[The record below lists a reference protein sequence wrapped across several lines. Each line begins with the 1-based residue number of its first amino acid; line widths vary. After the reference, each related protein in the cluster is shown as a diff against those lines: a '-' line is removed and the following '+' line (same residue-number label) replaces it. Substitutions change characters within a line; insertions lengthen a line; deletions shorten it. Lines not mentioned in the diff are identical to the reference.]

1 MPKQTRKKLAGI
13 CNPNQIDQIVKIVG
27 LTGGIGSGKTTV
39 ANFFSTLE
47 IPVYIA
53 DVEAKNLMSSNC
65 ELQQK
70 LIDLFGNETFANGEL
85 NRNFLAGIVFNDPK
99 KLAILNHLVHPFV
112 ASDFKKWVSKQKA
125 PYVVKESAL
134 LFETGDYKNC
144 DVIILVKAPLEERI
158 KRVMQRD
165 LSSRESVLKRIS
177 HQWSDE
183 KKQLLADYTIEN
195 TDISLTKNI
204 VLNINANLLN
214 IK

>member
-1 MPKQTRKKLAGI
+1 M
-13 CNPNQIDQIVKIVG
+13 KIVG

-39 ANFFSTLE
+39 ANFFSTLG

-53 DVEAKNLMSSNC
+53 DVEAKNLMSSDC

-99 KLAILNHLVHPFV
+99 KLATLNHLVHPFV

-177 HQWSDE
+177 NQWSDE

-204 VLNINANLLN
+204 VLNINANLLK